1 MAEHYILIVD
11 DDPGLV
17 KFVRAN
23 LRVRGY
29 QTAVAMDGNEAL
41 NSVEEKVPDLIVLD
55 INLPGVSGFDVC
67 QQIREW
73 SQVPIIMLSAR
84 IDESDKVKALDI
96 GADDYIVKPFGID
109 ELLARVRAVLRRRET
124 TPSESV
130 KSVFVSGD
138 LKVNF
143 ADRRVTVGGHEIK
156 LTPTEYNVLKQL
168 VINAGKVLT
177 HSMLLKIVW
186 GSQYQDEKEYLH
198 VIINRLRSK
207 LEPDVTSPSVIIT
220 VPGVGYR
227 FETHH

>member
-41 NSVEEKVPDLIVLD
+41 NSVEEKVPDLIILD

-109 ELLARVRAVLRRRET
+109 ELLARIRAVLRRRET

-177 HSMLLKIVW
+177 HSMLLKTVW

>member
-1 MAEHYILIVD
+1 MVEHYILIVD
-11 DDPGLV
+11 DDPGVV

-41 NSVEEKVPDLIVLD
+41 NSVEEKVPDLIILD

-138 LKVNF
+138 LVVNF

-177 HSMLLKIVW
+177 HSMLLKTVW
-186 GSQYQDEKEYLH
+186 GSQYRDEKEYLH